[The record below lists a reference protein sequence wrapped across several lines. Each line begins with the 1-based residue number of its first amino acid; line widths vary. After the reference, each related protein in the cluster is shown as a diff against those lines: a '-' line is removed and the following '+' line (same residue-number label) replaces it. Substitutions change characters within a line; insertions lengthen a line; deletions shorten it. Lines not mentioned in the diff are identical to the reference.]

1 MTRNNLKPQLS
12 WLLSNSLS
20 VKPPADALPSVG
32 DHTSSTSL
40 QSNARSHSQSQ
51 TLSVLSEGPGSAELC
66 GNEHEATLKKSD
78 NMGRLT
84 STTKPKKALL
94 VSQQP
99 QQLLT
104 PSTLGEARKKP
115 RSASRAPDLH
125 SVDFSASASCVPKV
139 SSKQA
144 PLSNSTNDFDD
155 FDAAELECMDLTEHT
170 VPSDDLLTFGD
181 EVCLWDQDKA
191 DWSPVLPRSSKKR
204 KSDGIS
210 NGEGDVSFPDIY
222 QLIGTDPPAPTP
234 SGRSAVS
241 RAGRSS
247 PIKPRREY
255 RDVDPPG
262 SVASPRSEVDRFG
275 INDDVRDMSSPS
287 KRAASRRDHLRV
299 GKKSG
304 AVGQQSQTP
313 GSGKKRRLANARLW
327 SNSPGQRSSKGA
339 MRTLSI
345 SPGQR
350 ASKAAMR
357 AEASA
362 PMACVPDSEDEF
374 VTPPSRSAAI
384 RMSEEPSRLMG
395 ANPAAS
401 RPHENDGATPCPQ
414 MSPSRDYLSTT
425 DQDLIPEAC
434 PPSSSQTPRVLAHLS
449 ANPQA
454 LGRMLALIE
463 TQLQNNGHE
472 FVRALNER
480 WPKEKRDGV
489 KADKE
494 RLMKQQKA
502 IKDLDEVMGSYR
514 SICRQREEV
523 AARVAQSYND
533 SLDTDQDELLLD
545 QLTDRI
551 QQLEQGLVHVLDE
564 AELDE
569 KTLVE
574 QPRASGLEAKVS
586 TPVNRGSQ
594 PNKDMFTSE
603 RGAASAMC
611 RTAQSVHEPQL
622 SETSM
627 PKLQLWNEPISRT
640 AVGELASRT
649 AEDSFQSPFPRD
661 QQRNNGR
668 RETLR
673 CVSANTLGGDTGVV
687 ESDYMSNDDGG
698 VNMLPP
704 RQGASHG
711 GEGGRSTA
719 ARAGKNDVDA
729 FSDFSDD
736 ADMLAFAQD
745 YETRQ
750 SVVAPRPVL
759 SETSGNAA
767 PPPKPVTASKRQAA
781 PVVPAFS
788 IPKELMKHGWSPD
801 VQKMLKDRFRMK
813 GFRHNQLQAINATLA
828 GKDAFVL
835 MPTGGGK
842 SLCYQLPAVVKSG
855 KTKGVTVVVSPLLS
869 LMQDQV
875 DHLKA
880 LGIQAVAFNGECSS
894 EYKRQ
899 VMSAFG
905 ERSPEH
911 YIELLYVTPEMMN
924 KNAAF
929 NNALQTLHRRG
940 KFARLVIDEA
950 HCVSQWGHDFRPD
963 YKSLGQVRLRFP
975 DVPVM
980 ALTATATQNVIVD
993 IKHNLG
999 MVNCEVFS
1007 QSFNRPNLYYEVR
1020 TKTTNVGATD
1030 MIADL
1035 ILSKYAGVTGI
1046 VYTISRK
1053 QTEVVAESLREHGI
1067 TARHYHA
1074 GIDPK
1079 EKVEVQTSW
1088 QKGKVKVV
1096 VATIAFGM
1104 GIDKADVRFV
1114 MHHGIPKSLE
1124 GYYQETG
1131 RAGRDGKPSDCILFY
1146 GKADIRVLKKLIADG
1161 DGSAEQRE
1169 RQMVMLN
1176 RVTAFC
1182 DNKADCRRTEV
1193 LRYFGEDFVPSQC
1206 HQSCDNC
1213 QSGHVFEQQ
1222 DFSDYARAAIEVV
1235 QRQRQLTAIQCADI
1249 LLGKKYPKQEAERS
1263 NEYFGMAK
1271 SLKKHEL
1278 VRVIDRLSAEKAF
1291 GEDNVVNRW
1300 GMATQYLK
1308 IGPTAGQFL
1317 HKQRRLML
1325 TVQVADEGKGANKT
1339 KPQAKKKKADKQTT
1353 LAMQSTYVS
1362 SPVGQRGDSG
1372 ARARVGEEAE
1382 QGGLT
1387 ANGYANDGFVVSDK
1401 ELDESDDDDAH
1412 FEPLPS
1418 HRAARRPAREEARG
1432 RPRALP
1438 DKQLEDLPSVVQ
1450 DLVDSFVKNA
1460 QKWDERVRNK
1470 RDLRRPLFTE
1480 RELQQMAMH
1489 WTTSV
1494 DKMKRIRGIDVDRV
1508 EEYGP
1513 KLLPMLQRTFDFYQQ
1528 IVLPDVR
1535 AALQEEDDMD
1545 DDDDDDEGE
1554 EGGDASVVLI
1564 SSDVD
1569 MDDAEYEDEEQDS
1582 RYFETQTRPDVEAFH
1597 NRLMAFEHAAS
1608 QPQQQRG
1615 GTRAQRGGFARGGK
1629 KAFKRWNKRASA
1641 GAGAAA
1647 AAARRRSSGG
1657 GKRGGGGGGGK
1668 RDGKSVSKAGGIGLM
1683 PM

>member
-12 WLLSNSLS
+12 WLLSNSS
-20 VKPPADALPSVG
+20 SIQPPAHALPSLA
-32 DHTSSTSL
+32 DHAS
-40 QSNARSHSQSQ
+40 SQSWQSHAPCSSQPQ
-51 TLSVLSEGPGSAELC
+51 TQSVLSEHPGSTELR
-66 GNEHEATLKKSD
+66 GNEYEPSLNKSD

-104 PSTLGEARKKP
+104 PSTLGETRKKP
-115 RSASRAPDLH
+115 RSPCRARDLH
-125 SVDFSASASCVPKV
+125 SVASVSRVSTV

-144 PLSNSTNDFDD
+144 PLSNPIDDFDD
-155 FDAAELECMDLTEHT
+155 FDAAELECMDLAEHT
-170 VPSDDLLTFGD
+170 IPSDDLLTFGD
-181 EVCLWDQDKA
+181 QVSLWDQDKP
-191 DWSPVLPRSSKKR
+191 DWPPALPRSCKKR

-210 NGEGDVSFPDIY
+210 NDEGDISFPDIY
-222 QLIGTDPPAPTP
+222 QLIGTDPPPPTP
-234 SGRSAVS
+234 SNQSAAV
-241 RAGRSS
+241 RHGRSS
-247 PIKPRREY
+247 PIKARHEY
-255 RDVDPPG
+255 RHAEPPG
-262 SVASPRSEVDRFG
+262 SVASLKSKIDRG
-275 INDDVRDMSSPS
+275 GVNEKLVDMSSPS
-287 KRAASRRDHLRV
+287 KRAAASRRDSLRV
-299 GKKSG
+299 DKKSG
-304 AVGQQSQTP
+304 RQSQTP
-313 GSGKKRRLANARLW
+313 GSGKKRKLTNVRLW
-327 SNSPGQRSSKGA
+327 SNSPSQRSSKGA
-339 MRTLSI
+339 MRVLSI

-350 ASKAAMR
+350 ASKGAMR
-357 AEASA
+357 AERRA
-362 PMACVPDSEDEF
+362 PLPCVPDSEDEF
-374 VTPPSRSAAI
+374 VTPPTCSAAI
-384 RMSEEPSRLMG
+384 RMLEEPSSLMD
-395 ANPAAS
+395 ANPPANG
-401 RPHENDGATPCPQ
+401 PHENDAVTPCPQ
-414 MSPSRDYLSTT
+414 PSPSRDYSATAN
-425 DQDLIPEAC
+425 QDSMPEAC
-434 PPSSSQTPRVLAHLS
+434 PPSSNQTPRVLAHLS

-454 LGRMLALIE
+454 LNRMLALIE
-463 TQLQNNGHE
+463 TQLQRNGHE

-494 RLMKQQKA
+494 RLLKQQRA
-502 IKDLDEVMGSYR
+502 IKHLDEAMGSYR
-514 SICRQREEV
+514 CICKQREEV

-533 SLDTDQDELLLD
+533 LLDTDQDELLLD

-551 QQLEQGLVHVLDE
+551 QQLEQGLAHVVDE
-564 AELDE
+564 ADLDE
-569 KTLVE
+569 KTLLE
-574 QPRASGLEAKVS
+574 QPRASALEINVS

-594 PNKDMFTSE
+594 PIKKTFTSE
-603 RGAASAMC
+603 RGAASVGGPA
-611 RTAQSVHEPQL
+611 AQSAYKPQP
-622 SETSM
+622 SQASM
-627 PKLQLWNEPISRT
+627 PRLQLRKEPIST
-640 AVGELASRT
+640 PAVGELASRN
-649 AEDSFQSPFPRD
+649 AEDSFQSPFARD
-661 QQRNNGR
+661 LHRNNGG
-668 RETLR
+668 RESMRSVAT
-673 CVSANTLGGDTGVV
+673 NDTLGGETAVV
-687 ESDYMSNDDGG
+687 EPDYMSNDDCG

-704 RQGASHG
+704 PLPRQGVSSHG
-711 GEGGRSTA
+711 SQGGLSRPN
-719 ARAGKNDVDA
+719 RLGKHDDDT

-736 ADMLAFAQD
+736 ADMLAISQD

-750 SVVAPRPVL
+750 SAVASRQVL
-759 SETSGNAA
+759 LETSGNAVV
-767 PPPKPVTASKRQAA
+767 PPPKPVATSKKQAA
-781 PVVPAFS
+781 PIVPALS
-788 IPKELMKHGWSPD
+788 IPKELMKHPWSAD
-801 VQKMLKDRFRMK
+801 VQKVLKDRFRMK

-880 LGIQAVAFNGECSS
+880 LGIQAVAFNGECSA

-929 NNALQTLHRRG
+929 TNALQTLHRRG

-975 DVPVM
+975 EVPVM

-993 IKHNLG
+993 IKHNLS
-999 MVNCEVFS
+999 MVQCEVFS

-1020 TKTTNVGATD
+1020 PKTTNVGATEN
-1030 MIADL
+1030 IANL

-1053 QTEVVAESLREHGI
+1053 QAEQVAESLREHGV

-1088 QKGKVKVV
+1088 QKGKAKVV

-1161 DGSAEQRE
+1161 EGSAEQRE
-1169 RQMVMLN
+1169 RQMAMLN

-1222 DFSDYARAAIEVV
+1222 DFSEYAKAAIHVV

-1249 LLGKKYPKQEAERS
+1249 LLGKKYPKQEAELS
-1263 NEYFGMAK
+1263 DEYFGMGK
-1271 SLKKHEL
+1271 GLKKHEL

-1291 GEDNVVNRW
+1291 GEDNVVNKY

-1308 IGPTAGQFL
+1308 IGPTASQFL
-1317 HKQRRLML
+1317 HKQRKLML
-1325 TVQVADEGKGANKT
+1325 TVQVSDDDKAPKRT
-1339 KPQAKKKKADKQTT
+1339 KAQSKKKKTDKQTT

-1362 SPVGQRGDSG
+1362 SPVDQRGDSR
-1372 ARARVGEEAE
+1372 ARARLGGKGKDKY
-1382 QGGLT
+1382 QGDVT
-1387 ANGYANDGFVVSDK
+1387 SNGYENDGFVISDN
-1401 ELDESDDDDAH
+1401 EDDDDDDDDDDDMH

-1418 HRAARRPAREEARG
+1418 HRPRTAKGPARDKTGA
-1432 RPRALP
+1432 RPRRLLP
-1438 DKQLEDLPSVVQ
+1438 EKQLDSLPAVVQ

-1460 QKWDERVRNK
+1460 QKWDERRGQ
-1470 RDLRRPLFTE
+1470 DEAHTGHRRG
-1480 RELQQMAMH
+1480 QGGGA
-1489 WTTSV
+1489 
-1494 DKMKRIRGIDVDRV
+1494 
-1508 EEYGP
+1508 
-1513 KLLPMLQRTFDFYQQ
+1513 
-1528 IVLPDVR
+1528 R
-1535 AALQEEDDMD
+1535 AQAAA
-1545 DDDDDDEGE
+1545 
-1554 EGGDASVVLI
+1554 DASADL
-1564 SSDVD
+1564 
-1569 MDDAEYEDEEQDS
+1569 
-1582 RYFETQTRPDVEAFH
+1582 
-1597 NRLMAFEHAAS
+1597 
-1608 QPQQQRG
+1608 
-1615 GTRAQRGGFARGGK
+1615 
-1629 KAFKRWNKRASA
+1629 
-1641 GAGAAA
+1641 
-1647 AAARRRSSGG
+1647 
-1657 GKRGGGGGGGK
+1657 
-1668 RDGKSVSKAGGIGLM
+1668 
-1683 PM
+1683 